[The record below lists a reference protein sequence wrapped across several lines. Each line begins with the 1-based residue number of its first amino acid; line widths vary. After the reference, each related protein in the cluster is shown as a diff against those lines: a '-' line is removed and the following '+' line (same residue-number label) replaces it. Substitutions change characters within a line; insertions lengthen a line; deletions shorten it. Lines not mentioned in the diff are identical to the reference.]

1 MAKSNLSLL
10 AYFLLVKSPL
20 DTHTH
25 IPLSYTLP
33 FAIAV
38 QAAGGQSNDHLQ
50 CDSGALPSFRFFE

>member
-20 DTHTH
+20 DTHTLKLLFLILCH
-25 IPLSYTLP
+25 LPLPLL
-33 FAIAV
+33 FML
-38 QAAGGQSNDHLQ
+38 QSNDHLQ